1 LTNHFRADGGIAAAH
16 LVSQL
21 AGNGQSIDNL
31 AFITSLTTG
40 NLELLAHGGPGTF
53 LKLNYQDSSE
63 NSRCAVAIQAG
74 ADDCT
79 VSIGPDAQ
87 GSAHLDME
95 NNDIV
100 GIENL
105 TASPDGDMSLNA
117 SDGHHIRVVGVAYV
131 ADQAAPSD
139 TPSHGG
145 YLYSEGG
152 ALAWKGSNGTVTVIA
167 PA

>member
-1 LTNHFRADGGIAAAH
+1 VTQGI
-16 LVSQL
+16 
-21 AGNGQSIDNL
+21 
-31 AFITSLTTG
+31 
-40 NLELLAHGGPGTF
+40 E
-53 LKLNYQDSSE
+53 
-63 NSRCAVAIQAG
+63 AG

-79 VSIGPDAQ
+79 VSIGPDAE

-117 SDGHHIRVVGVAYV
+117 SDGHGIRVVGVAYV
-131 ADQAAPSD
+131 ADQTAPSD
-139 TPSHGG
+139 TPTHGG
-145 YLYSEGG
+145 YLYSESG
-152 ALAWKGSNGTVTVIA
+152 ALTWKGSNGTVTVIA